1 MNARGFVY
9 TLANLYHNF
18 IISQYLYITLH
29 EKGCFCTGV
38 VPGGEGG
45 GERRGWGRQK
55 KGQPESGVCEGLL
68 RGRGKA
74 LVSSPET
81 PRRRSESGK
90 SEPPTPIGPGG
101 RHREP
106 GRDGRPGLLAGT
118 ETGRRAGRP
127 GLLPW
132 GDRRR
137 SARVISW
144 KPLRDRPPGRFGV
157 SDSGRRIPLI
167 REVRAFM
174 AVSFSFIRKL
184 ASISFNA
191 GNLRHPDLVM
201 DSFRISH

>member
-1 MNARGFVY
+1 MFLHRSRPWRRGRGR
-9 TLANLYHNF
+9 A
-18 IISQYLYITLH
+18 
-29 EKGCFCTGV
+29 
-38 VPGGEGG
+38 GEGVG
-45 GERRGWGRQK
+45 RRK
-55 KGQPESGVCEGLL
+55 TGQPESGVCEGLL

-74 LVSSPET
+74 LVSSPQT

-106 GRDGRPGLLAGT
+106 GRDGKPRLLAGT
-118 ETGRRAGRP
+118 GTGRRAGRP

-191 GNLRHPDLVM
+191 GNLRHPDHVL
-201 DSFRISH
+201 DSFHMSR

>member
-1 MNARGFVY
+1 MFLHRSRPWRRGRGR
-9 TLANLYHNF
+9 A
-18 IISQYLYITLH
+18 
-29 EKGCFCTGV
+29 
-38 VPGGEGG
+38 GEGVG
-45 GERRGWGRQK
+45 RRK

-118 ETGRRAGRP
+118 GTGRRA

-137 SARVISW
+137 SARVISL
-144 KPLRDRPPGRFGV
+144 KPLRDRPAGCLGV
-157 SDSGRRIPLI
+157 SEPGRRISLI

-191 GNLRHPDLVM
+191 GNLRHPDLVL
-201 DSFRISH
+201 DSFRISR